1 MEKKQNTVFL
11 LKQWVPI
18 IIFGSLLLYGIVA
31 MIQRGNYFII
41 PALAIAGIMIWR
53 IYSGTTAEFN
63 KLLKSS
69 SPQPLLNFYDKK
81 IGQAKMPHKDAHL
94 MFSKAFA
101 YTLYGDFDSAR
112 AEADKI
118 DWRQKPPFFQAQH
131 MYLLALWAYLENH
144 EFQQG
149 VNLAKEARR
158 LANISKS
165 FPGAKTSLDTYDTV
179 IDIGELLTGNA
190 SPGTVARLESKT
202 KESSVVMKILAAW
215 GLEGFYIQ
223 SDQAEEANKMRE
235 ILTALAPYCTG
246 LSSIE
251 ISKS

>member
-1 MEKKQNTVFL
+1 MEKKQNTSFL
-11 LKQWVPI
+11 LKQWIPAVI
-18 IIFGSLLLYGIVA
+18 LLGILLYATVA
-31 MIQRGNYFII
+31 LIQRGNYVMI
-41 PALAIAGIMIWR
+41 PAMAVAGIMVWR
-53 IYSGTTAEFN
+53 TYSGTTAEFN

-69 SPQPLLNFYDKK
+69 SPQPLIDFYDKK

-94 MFSKAFA
+94 VFSKAFA

-131 MYLLALWAYLENH
+131 MYLLALWAYWENH

-158 LANISKS
+158 LTNISKS

-179 IDIGELLTGNA
+179 IDIGELLSGNS
-190 SPGTVARLESKT
+190 SPEIIARLESKID
-202 KESSVVMKILAAW
+202 KSLVVMKILAAW
-215 GLEGFYIQ
+215 SLEGFYIQ
-223 SDQAEEANKMRE
+223 SGQAQEANKMRV
-235 ILTALAPYCTG
+235 ILTTLAPYCKG
-246 LSSIE
+246 LSSI
-251 ISKS
+251 

>member
-1 MEKKQNTVFL
+1 MEKKQNTSFL
-11 LKQWVPI
+11 LKQWIPTVI
-18 IIFGSLLLYGIVA
+18 LLGILLYTVVVL
-31 MIQRGNYFII
+31 IQRGNYII
-41 PALAIAGIMIWR
+41 ILAIAIGGIFLWR
-53 IYSGTTAEFN
+53 TYASTTTEFN

-69 SPQPLLNFYDKK
+69 SPQPLNDFYEKK
-81 IGQAKMPHKDAHL
+81 FGQAKIPHKDAHL
-94 MFSKAFA
+94 VFSKAFA
-101 YTLYGDFDSAR
+101 YTLYGHFDLAR

-165 FPGAKTSLDTYDTV
+165 FPGAKTSLDTYDIV
-179 IDIGELLTGNA
+179 IDIGELLSGNS
-190 SPGTVARLESKT
+190 SPDIIARLESKID
-202 KESSVVMKILAAW
+202 KSLVVMKILSAW

-223 SDQAEEANKMRE
+223 SGQTEEAKKMRE
-235 ILTALAPYCTG
+235 ILANFAPYCKG
-246 LSSIE
+246 LSSLN
-251 ISKS
+251 K

>member
-1 MEKKQNTVFL
+1 MEKKQNTSFL
-11 LKQWVPI
+11 LKQWIPAVI
-18 IIFGSLLLYGIVA
+18 VLGILLYATVA
-31 MIQRGNYFII
+31 LIQRGNYIMI
-41 PALAIAGIMIWR
+41 PAMAIAGIFLWR
-53 IYSGTTAEFN
+53 TYAGTTAEFN

-69 SPQPLLNFYDKK
+69 SPQPLIDFYDKK
-81 IGQAKMPHKDAHL
+81 LGQAKMPHKDAHL
-94 MFSKAFA
+94 VSSKAFA

-112 AEADKI
+112 AETDKI

-158 LANISKS
+158 LVNISKS

-179 IDIGELLTGNA
+179 IDIGELLSGNS
-190 SPGTVARLESKT
+190 SPEIIARLESKID
-202 KESSVVMKILAAW
+202 KSLVVMKILAAW

-223 SDQAEEANKMRE
+223 SGQTEKAKEMRE
-235 ILTALAPYCTG
+235 ILTNFAPYCKG
-246 LSSIE
+246 LSSIN
-251 ISKS
+251 K

>member
-11 LKQWVPI
+11 LKQWIPI

-165 FPGAKTSLDTYDTV
+165 FAGAKTSLDTYDTV
-179 IDIGELLTGNA
+179 IDIAELLTGNA

-223 SDQAEEANKMRE
+223 SGQAEEAKKMRE
-235 ILTALAPYCTG
+235 ILTTFAPYCTG
-246 LSSIE
+246 LSSIQN
-251 ISKS
+251 